1 MAQMLRA
8 CCGLRRCMHQA
19 GALHPG
25 DRCAPGAAGFKL
37 LAGVAGTLGVYFAGP
52 MAFNLV
58 TGVHLVVT
66 AA

>member
-1 MAQMLRA
+1 MAQKLRA

-25 DRCAPGAAGFKL
+25 DRCATGCCLIQAPG
-37 LAGVAGTLGVYFAGP
+37 GVAGTLGVIFAGP
-52 MAFNLV
+52 IAYNLV
-58 TGVHLVVT
+58 TGVHLVVM